1 MARPTFRKDDG
12 GGQAVRGQ
20 GTQQEVVRQAAERLG
35 AYEHIRAHAKR
46 ISFEFRDGVLTAKG
60 TLPSFY
66 LKQVLQTVLR
76 DLPGVLRIENRVVVD
91 AGPREKAKGGQAS
104 RRAGTPRT
112 AQNEPD
118 PGNSSPARNSQ
129 K

>member
-46 ISFEFRDGVLTAKG
+46 ISFEFCDGVLTAKG

-76 DLPGVLRIENRVVVD
+76 DLPGVVRIENRVVVD
-91 AGPREKAKGGQAS
+91 AQARETAKRGQAHF
-104 RRAGTPRT
+104 AAKTT
-112 AQNEPD
+112 QNAPD

>member
-1 MARPTFRKDDG
+1 MARPSFRKDDG

-20 GTQQEVVRQAAERLG
+20 GANYDVVRQAFERLSE
-35 AYEHIRAHAKR
+35 YEHFRVHTKS
-46 ISFEFRDGVLTAKG
+46 ISFEFSDGVLTAAG

-76 DLPGVLRIENRVVVD
+76 DVPGVVRIVNRVKVE
-91 AGPREKAKGGQAS
+91 AWPSARG
-104 RRAGTPRT
+104 
-112 AQNEPD
+112 
-118 PGNSSPARNSQ
+118 GNSSPARNGQ